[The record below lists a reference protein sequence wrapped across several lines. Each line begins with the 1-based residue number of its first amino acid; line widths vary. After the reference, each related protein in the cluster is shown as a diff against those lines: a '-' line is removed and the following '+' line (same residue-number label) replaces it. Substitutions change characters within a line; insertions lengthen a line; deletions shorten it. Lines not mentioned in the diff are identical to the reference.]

1 MTAATPQRRLRWAK
15 ALCTFALLATPAQT
29 ASADTIETLVA
40 RLRREVGSEG
50 ATDAAAKLANLAF
63 EHADNQVTI
72 AAAGAIEPLVALVRG
87 GSEGAKA
94 GAAGA
99 LRNLAY
105 NNAANR
111 AAMERLGHTL

>member
-40 RLRREVGSEG
+40 HLRWEVGSEG
-50 ATDAAAKLANLAF
+50 AADAARALANLAY
-63 EHADNQVTI
+63 ESADNKVTI

-87 GSEGAKA
+87 GSEGAQEA
-94 GAAGA
+94 AAGA
-99 LRNLAY
+99 LWLS
-105 NNAANR
+105 
-111 AAMERLGHTL
+111 LIHI